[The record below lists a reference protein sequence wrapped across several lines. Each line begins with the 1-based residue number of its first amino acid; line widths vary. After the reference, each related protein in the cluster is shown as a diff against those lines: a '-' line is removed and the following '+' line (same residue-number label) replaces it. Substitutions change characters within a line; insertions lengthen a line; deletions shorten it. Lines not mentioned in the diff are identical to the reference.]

1 MQEDEAARR
10 IDQLR
15 REIGRHNYLYYVKDA
30 PEVSDAEYDVLFRE
44 LQGLE
49 AEHPDL
55 VAPDSPTQRVGAA
68 PAEKFAQVRH
78 RQPMLSLQNAMTE
91 GEARAFDARLR
102 RELRDDRPIE
112 YVCEPKFDGLS
123 AELVYESGVLVT
135 GATRGDGTFG
145 EDITAN
151 LKTIRSVPL
160 RLGNGATPPKLLEVR
175 GEVLLPV
182 AGFEEL
188 NREREMRGESRFA
201 NPRNAAAGSTR
212 QLDPRITAARPL
224 QFFAYAL
231 GAFDGVRV
239 ESQWEILETLRALG
253 FRTSDLTLR
262 AQGIDDVMVAYRAL
276 MERRSTLPFEI
287 DGMVVKVNAI
297 ALQVR
302 LGEIARSPR
311 WAIAF
316 KFPPER
322 RVTVVEGIEV
332 NVGRTGILTPVA
344 MLRPVAV
351 AGVIVRRATLH
362 NEDEVAR
369 KDVRVQDSVVV
380 QRAGD
385 VIPEVVAVVLG
396 VLRGDSPWRMPPSC
410 PSCGGPVT
418 REEGEVARRCANAA
432 CPAQLKE
439 HVIHFASRRAM
450 DIEHLG
456 ERMTDQLVDGGFIK
470 DVADIYHLRKAD
482 LLLLERLADKSAQN
496 LVDAIERSK
505 SRPLSAVVVAL
516 GIRHAGEA
524 LARVLADRFT
534 SIDALMDASE
544 DEIREALRREGSDAE
559 GGPVVA
565 KSIATFFRNERNR
578 ELIRR
583 LREAGV
589 RMEHA
594 GGAAVAGEADPA
606 FAGKTFVFTG
616 TLAVM
621 TRERAQD
628 LVISLGGKAA
638 GSVSRKTHFV
648 VAGEE
653 AGSKLAKAR
662 DLGVTVL
669 SEAGFLAMLG
679 DRR

>member
-1 MQEDEAARR
+1 M
-10 IDQLR
+10 
-15 REIGRHNYLYYVKDA
+15 
-30 PEVSDAEYDVLFRE
+30 
-44 LQGLE
+44 
-49 AEHPDL
+49 
-55 VAPDSPTQRVGAA
+55 
-68 PAEKFAQVRH
+68 
-78 RQPMLSLQNAMTE
+78 
-91 GEARAFDARLR
+91 
-102 RELRDDRPIE
+102 
-112 YVCEPKFDGLS
+112 
-123 AELVYESGVLVT
+123 
-135 GATRGDGTFG
+135 
-145 EDITAN
+145 
-151 LKTIRSVPL
+151 
-160 RLGNGATPPKLLEVR
+160 
-175 GEVLLPV
+175 
-182 AGFEEL
+182 
-188 NREREMRGESRFA
+188 
-201 NPRNAAAGSTR
+201 
-212 QLDPRITAARPL
+212 
-224 QFFAYAL
+224 
-231 GAFDGVRV
+231 
-239 ESQWEILETLRALG
+239 
-253 FRTSDLTLR
+253 
-262 AQGIDDVMVAYRAL
+262 
-276 MERRSTLPFEI
+276 
-287 DGMVVKVNAI
+287 
-297 ALQVR
+297 
-302 LGEIARSPR
+302 
-311 WAIAF
+311 
-316 KFPPER
+316 
-322 RVTVVEGIEV
+322 
-332 NVGRTGILTPVA
+332 
-344 MLRPVAV
+344 
-351 AGVIVRRATLH
+351 
-362 NEDEVAR
+362 
-369 KDVRVQDSVVV
+369 
-380 QRAGD
+380 
-385 VIPEVVAVVLG
+385 
-396 VLRGDSPWRMPPSC
+396 
-410 PSCGGPVT
+410 T

-616 TLAVM
+616 TLAVL
-621 TRERAQD
+621 TRERAQE